1 MWRSTFCDKKK
12 YVPIIFIKL
21 LVLVCFVS
29 VKPVKSAL
37 IQSQQQIPQQP
48 CDKTRRI
55 FLESYGEISDGPA
68 GSNYTQVC
76 SFISLINKSV
86 QGILFRMQ
94 EIFTYVTADNLPL
107 FFC

>member
-1 MWRSTFCDKKK
+1 MWRSTFCDRKS
-12 YVPIIFIKL
+12 YVPLICIKL
-21 LVLVCFVS
+21 IVLVCFVKS
-29 VKPVKSAL
+29 VQSAL

-76 SFISLINKSV
+76 SFIL
-86 QGILFRMQ
+86 
-94 EIFTYVTADNLPL
+94 
-107 FFC
+107 

>member
-1 MWRSTFCDKKK
+1 MWRSRFCDRKS
-12 YVPIIFIKL
+12 YVPFIFIEL

-37 IQSQQQIPQQP
+37 TQSQQQQQQIPQQP

-55 FLESYGEISDGPA
+55 FIESYGEISDGPA

-76 SFISLINKSV
+76 LSLIH
-86 QGILFRMQ
+86 
-94 EIFTYVTADNLPL
+94 
-107 FFC
+107 C

>member
-1 MWRSTFCDKKK
+1 MRRSTFCDRKS
-12 YVPIIFIKL
+12 YVPCIFIKL
-21 LVLVCFVS
+21 LVLVCFLS

-37 IQSQQQIPQQP
+37 VQSQQQIPQQP

-76 SFISLINKSV
+76 WPLFNLIINPSRGLFHSL
-86 QGILFRMQ
+86 Q
-94 EIFTYVTADNLPL
+94 EIFTEM
-107 FFC
+107 

>member
-1 MWRSTFCDKKK
+1 MWRSTFCDRKS

-21 LVLVCFVS
+21 LVLICFVS

-76 SFISLINKSV
+76 SFYFILIVNQSRGLFHSL
-86 QGILFRMQ
+86 Q
-94 EIFTYVTADNLPL
+94 EIFLLKCNGG
-107 FFC
+107 